1 MKLQFIKELIRNNNT
16 VLFPQNTCTN
26 TNCYSC
32 GCSQCKEKWTRA
44 TESLGAYTFPV
55 TDGLVT
61 AKGHLLHTAGH
72 PQHYSQKFKRQPPL
86 PPNTQLLKKFPGT
99 WCCCRCPRTSPTS
112 PFTCWA
118 TVPLAQ
124 LGARHI
130 HLLPPPHYSHERAQL
145 YPRERFSSFLGTLF
159 QTVAFHTP
167 KLQNISTV
175 IYGSNSKAVTFLVTS
190 NHKKPS
196 ISPAWRH
203 VMQVDTSTST
213 PKPWGAYVSFV
224 TTATQC

>member
-16 VLFPQNTCTN
+16 ILFPQNTYTN

-32 GCSQCKEKWTRA
+32 VCSQCKEKWSRA

-72 PQHYSQKFKRQPPL
+72 PQHYSQKLKRQPSL

-118 TVPLAQ
+118 LSRWPSWEPSTFTGCPHLPTPMSVPSCTP
-124 LGARHI
+124 GRDS
-130 HLLPPPHYSHERAQL
+130 PP
-145 YPRERFSSFLGTLF
+145 F
-159 QTVAFHTP
+159 
-167 KLQNISTV
+167 
-175 IYGSNSKAVTFLVTS
+175 
-190 NHKKPS
+190 
-196 ISPAWRH
+196 
-203 VMQVDTSTST
+203 
-213 PKPWGAYVSFV
+213 
-224 TTATQC
+224 